1 MLRQIIIAAAVAVI
15 APAAQAAAQPAPS
28 APAPSAPVPSAPA
41 PSTKISKLP
50 TLHVTHTYL
59 RAAPGKRAALIA
71 YIERNW
77 FVMDHIGIEQGL
89 FTSYSLLER
98 ADDTAADWDVIV
110 AVGYPT
116 IMGHDAPGTADAFR
130 KIRAAHRE
138 TKVDGLGLTE
148 LGSIVRHYPLT
159 LAYQGR

>member
-28 APAPSAPVPSAPA
+28 APALSAPA
-41 PSTKISKLP
+41 PTAKVSKLP

-98 ADDTAADWDVIV
+98 ADDTTADWDVIV
-110 AVGYPT
+110 ALGYPT

>member
-1 MLRQIIIAAAVAVI
+1 MMIAHLFIAAAIALI
-15 APAAQAAAQPAPS
+15 APAATAAEES
-28 APAPSAPVPSAPA
+28 APA
-41 PSTKISKLP
+41 STQARTP
-50 TLHVTHTYL
+50 TLHVTQTYL

-77 FVMDHIGIEQGL
+77 FAMDQIGIEQGL

-98 ADDTAADWDVIV
+98 ADDTIADWDVIV

-116 IMGHDAPGTADAFR
+116 ILGHDAPGTADAFR

-138 TKVDGLGLTE
+138 TKVDGLGLAE

-159 LAYQGR
+159 LVQQGR

>member
-1 MLRQIIIAAAVAVI
+1 MLRQIMIAAAVAVI
-15 APAAQAAAQPAPS
+15 APAAQAAAQPAPG
-28 APAPSAPVPSAPA
+28 APAPSAKV
-41 PSTKISKLP
+41 SKLP
-50 TLHVTHTYL
+50 TLHVTQTYL

-98 ADDTAADWDVIV
+98 ADDTTADWDVIV

-130 KIRAAHRE
+130 KIRVAHRE

-159 LAYQGR
+159 LVYQGC

>member
-28 APAPSAPVPSAPA
+28 APALSAPA
-41 PSTKISKLP
+41 PTAKMSKLP

-98 ADDTAADWDVIV
+98 ADDTTADWDVIV

>member
-15 APAAQAAAQPAPS
+15 APTAQAAAQPAPS
-28 APAPSAPVPSAPA
+28 APASSAEV
-41 PSTKISKLP
+41 SKLP

-98 ADDTAADWDVIV
+98 ADDTTADWDVIV

-159 LAYQGR
+159 LVDQGR

>member
-28 APAPSAPVPSAPA
+28 APALSAPA
-41 PSTKISKLP
+41 PSAKVSKLP

-98 ADDTAADWDVIV
+98 ADGTTADWDVIV

-130 KIRAAHRE
+130 IIRAAHRE

>member
-1 MLRQIIIAAAVAVI
+1 MLRQIMIAAAVAVI
-15 APAAQAAAQPAPS
+15 APAAQAAAQPVPS
-28 APAPSAPVPSAPA
+28 APAPSAPASSAEV
-41 PSTKISKLP
+41 SKRP

-77 FVMDHIGIEQGL
+77 FAMDHIGIEQGL

-98 ADDTAADWDVIV
+98 ADDTIADWDVIV

-138 TKVDGLGLTE
+138 TKVDGLGLPE

-159 LAYQGR
+159 LVQQGR

>member
-1 MLRQIIIAAAVAVI
+1 MLRQMMIAAAVAVI

-28 APAPSAPVPSAPA
+28 TPAQSAPA
-41 PSTKISKLP
+41 QSAEVSKLP

-98 ADDTAADWDVIV
+98 ADDTTADWDVIV

-130 KIRAAHRE
+130 KIRVAHRE

>member
-1 MLRQIIIAAAVAVI
+1 MLRQIMIAAAVAVI

-28 APAPSAPVPSAPA
+28 APASSAEVSTPS
-41 PSTKISKLP
+41 

-77 FVMDHIGIEQGL
+77 FAMDHIGIEQGL

-98 ADDTAADWDVIV
+98 ADDTIADWDVIV

-116 IMGHDAPGTADAFR
+116 IRGHDAPGTADAFR

-138 TKVDGLGLTE
+138 TKVDGLGLPE
-148 LGSIVRHYPLT
+148 LGSIVRHCPLT
-159 LAYQGR
+159 LVQQGR